1 MFKPQTIQLSWLPL
15 IASSHWQSILP
26 HPTELTTSSY
36 PSATKILTTQRIS
49 TLANPALS
57 LSQIVSKHS
66 GTYYSYI
73 SLWDSMYKNSAY
85 LPNHGDLGDSY
96 QASPVTMVAINTP
109 HAKQI
114 ISFASTSQSQAILAK
129 QYIYVTAFAPVF
141 EHKSQTIIYIKGAAS
156 GSPDWDRVVSS
167 GWKWE
172 KSVLWIQIIF
182 GICQIWL
189 KLIFLVDYNGH
200 CNCFGNVK

>member
-96 QASPVTMVAINTP
+96 QASPVTMVAMNTP

-114 ISFASTSQSQAILAK
+114 ISFASTSQSQGNPCQAVHLCDCICPSIWAQITNYHL
-129 QYIYVTAFAPVF
+129 Y
-141 EHKSQTIIYIKGAAS
+141 KGS
-156 GSPDWDRVVSS
+156 
-167 GWKWE
+167 
-172 KSVLWIQIIF
+172 
-182 GICQIWL
+182 
-189 KLIFLVDYNGH
+189 
-200 CNCFGNVK
+200 CFRESRLG

>member
-1 MFKPQTIQLSWLPL
+1 
-15 IASSHWQSILP
+15 
-26 HPTELTTSSY
+26 
-36 PSATKILTTQRIS
+36 
-49 TLANPALS
+49 
-57 LSQIVSKHS
+57 
-66 GTYYSYI
+66 
-73 SLWDSMYKNSAY
+73 MYKNSAY

-167 GWKWE
+167 G
-172 KSVLWIQIIF
+172 
-182 GICQIWL
+182 
-189 KLIFLVDYNGH
+189 
-200 CNCFGNVK
+200 